1 MSFVRSDAC
10 RPLSR
15 HHPFYVALMQ
25 SLLLGAAS
33 SAALAQTPSPQLSDA
48 AAMPTLDEV
57 IVTSTRQN
65 TTQWDV
71 PASVQVIDRS
81 AFNNNVQVNL
91 SEGLGAVPGLQVR
104 NRQNYA
110 QDLQLVMRGFGAR
123 STFGVRGIRIYV
135 DDIPATMPDGQAQ
148 TSHLDLF
155 SLGRVEVM
163 NGPLSGMYGNASGGV
178 MLAYTE
184 EGQSPP
190 SISTSVA
197 FGSDGVRRYG
207 IRAQGATGA
216 EVGVQN
222 YSLSATHFET
232 DGYRQHAEAKKGLA
246 NAKLGIGLQDGSTLK
261 IIASH
266 VDVQAQDPL
275 GLTRAQM
282 DQDRRQSP
290 VAEQYNTRKTVRQSQ
305 LGLVWDKQLN
315 ADQQLHVMGYWGQ
328 RGNRQYQSIPSAPQL
343 SNSGHSGGVIDL
355 QRGYGGVDARLT
367 TALNIAGRDA
377 MVITGLSYDRMQDQR
392 RGYQN
397 FIAPNDTVYGVKGAL
412 RRDESN
418 RVTSVDPYAQGTLWL
433 SEQWSVDASL
443 RYSQVRFR
451 SQDHYLANGDDS
463 GAVRYSAWL
472 PSAALRWQAT
482 DDLSLYASVGRGFET
497 PTTNELAYRPRNAAG
512 QEQLG
517 LNLDLKPARSTSW
530 EVGSKWRVHEEGL
543 LTAALFAIG
552 TKDDIV
558 SAESVNGKA
567 SFRNAAKTR
576 RTGLELSYR
585 QNLLE
590 HAKLELAYSY
600 TRARFGHAAGELFS
614 GQRLPG
620 VPAQSAFASLRWA
633 PALGWQAGADV
644 QALSRIAV
652 NDANSQYANGF
663 ATLGLSAGYVWKL
676 GDWQWQWFAR
686 VDNALDK
693 KYVGSV
699 IVNDGNSRFYEP
711 AAGRQWSSGLT
722 ATWQF

>member
-1 MSFVRSDAC
+1 M
-10 RPLSR
+10 PLLHSCSR
-15 HHPFYVALMQ
+15 VFHLQPLYGAVLQ
-25 SLLLGAAS
+25 SLLLGALC
-33 SAALAQTPSPQLSDA
+33 SAANAQINAQLPNDGERLPS
-48 AAMPTLDEV
+48 LDEV
-57 IVTSTRQN
+57 TVTSTRQN
-65 TTQWDV
+65 TTQWEV

-81 AFNNNVQVNL
+81 AFNNTMQVNL

-148 TSHLDLF
+148 TSHIDLLSLD
-155 SLGRVEVM
+155 RIEVL

-178 MLAYTE
+178 MLAYTAD
-184 EGQSPP
+184 GQSPP
-190 SISTSVA
+190 SVSSSVV
-197 FGSDGVRRYG
+197 FGSDGQRRYG
-207 IRAQGATGA
+207 LRAQGATQA
-216 EVGVQN
+216 ELGVQH
-222 YSLSATHFET
+222 YSLSTSYFKT
-232 DGYRQHAEAKKGLA
+232 NGYRQHAEAKKGLA

-261 IIASH
+261 IIANH

-282 DQDRRQSP
+282 EQDRRQSP
-290 VAEQYNTRKTVRQSQ
+290 VAEQFNTRKTVRQSQ
-305 LGLVWDKQLN
+305 LGVVWDKQLN

-343 SNSGHSGGVIDL
+343 SNTGHSGGVIDL
-355 QRGYGGVDARLT
+355 QRDYGGMDARLT
-367 TALNIAGRDA
+367 TATELAGRDA
-377 MVITGLSYDRMQDQR
+377 IVITGLSYDSMQDQR

-412 RRDESN
+412 RRDETN
-418 RVTSVDPYAQGTLWL
+418 RVHSFDPYAQATLWL
-433 SEQWSVDASL
+433 SPQWSVDASL

-472 PSAALRWQAT
+472 PAAAVRWQAS
-482 DDLSLYASVGRGFET
+482 DNVSLYASVGRGFET

-517 LNLDLKPARSTSW
+517 LNLELKPARSTSW
-530 EVGSKWRVHEEGL
+530 EVGSKWRVGEAGM
-543 LTAALFAIG
+543 LTAALFAIE

-585 QNLLE
+585 QSLWQ
-590 HAKLELAYSY
+590 HAQFDVAYSY
-600 TRARFGHAAGELFS
+600 TRARFGHVGGELFS

-620 VPAQSAFASLRWA
+620 VPAQSAFAALRWA
-633 PALGWQAGADV
+633 PAAGWQAGADV

-663 ATLGLSAGYVWKL
+663 ATLGLGGGYVWKV

-686 VDNALDK
+686 IDNALDK
-693 KYVGSV
+693 NYVGSV
-699 IVNDGNSRFYEP
+699 IVNDGNARFYEP